1 MTLQDLMGLLP
12 VLTLAFGS
20 ILVLLLGLWWRQRQA
35 LLFIGVAVAAA
46 AAFTAVLVSPSAAEV
61 GGMFSTGGYA
71 RFFDVIWSL
80 VVALTLLLSW
90 RYSDTRGFSGG
101 EYVSLVLFAGAGM
114 ALLSAATS
122 LVGLF
127 VGLEAFTLVLYIL
140 IAFDKKS
147 GIGAEGGLKYLVLG
161 VVTTSS
167 LAFGIALIFASAGTF
182 HLPEAMAGLASGTG
196 LRPLGLIGWAMLVLT
211 AGFKVSL
218 VPFHFWTPD
227 VYQGAP
233 APVAGL
239 LSAGSKGAVFAVLVT
254 LSAGMSI
261 HWQDLSLLLWWIAA
275 VTMLVGTLSALFQ
288 ENIKRLL
295 AYSSVVHMGYV
306 LVGLLAGSTV
316 GQQAVLFY
324 LVFYAVA
331 SLAAFGVI
339 TSFTDSLGEPM
350 LLSDYRGAGYRY
362 PFRAT
367 VLTISLLALAG
378 IPPTGGFIA
387 KLNVFGAAI
396 RSNYLGLAVLAILAS
411 LISLYY
417 YLRIII
423 ALFMAEG
430 PGRKFPTTGPAE
442 ALALGLCLVL
452 ILALGVFPGPLLD
465 LIGRILG

>member
-1 MTLQDLMGLLP
+1 MTLQDLAGLLP
-12 VLTLAFGS
+12 VLTLASGS
-20 ILVLLLGLWWRQRQA
+20 ILLLLLGLWWPRRRA
-35 LLFIGVAVAAA
+35 LLFIGVFVAAA
-46 AAFTAVLVSPSAAEV
+46 AAVIAVLAAPSAAEV

-71 RFFDVIWSL
+71 RFFDVVWSL

-90 RYSDTRGFSGG
+90 RYAETRGFSGG
-101 EYVSLVLFAGAGM
+101 EYTSLVLFAGAGM

-147 GIGAEGGLKYLVLG
+147 GAGAEGGLKYLVLG

-167 LAFGIALIFASAGTF
+167 LAFGIALIFASSGTF
-182 HLPEAMAGLASGTG
+182 HLPEAMAGIAVGTG
-196 LRPLGLIGWAMLVLT
+196 LRPLGLIGWALLVLT

-233 APVAGL
+233 APVSGL

-254 LSAGMSI
+254 LAAGMAAR
-261 HWQDLSLLLWWIAA
+261 WRDLSPVLWWIAA
-275 VTMLVGTLSALFQ
+275 LTMLVGTLSALFQ

-306 LVGLLAGSTV
+306 LVGLLAGGTA
-316 GQQAVLFY
+316 GRQAVVFY
-324 LVFYAVA
+324 LVFYAIA
-331 SLAAFGVI
+331 SLATFGVI
-339 TSFTDSLGEPM
+339 ASFSDSSGEPM
-350 LLSDYRGAGYRY
+350 LLADYRGAGYRY
-362 PFRAT
+362 PFRAA
-367 VLTISLLALAG
+367 VLTVSLLALAG

-396 RSNYLGLAVLAILAS
+396 RSDYLGLAVLAIVAS

-423 ALFMAEG
+423 ALFMTEEA
-430 PGRKFPTTGPAE
+430 GRKLPATGPAE
-442 ALALGLCLVL
+442 TLALGLCLIL

-465 LIGRILG
+465 IIGQILR